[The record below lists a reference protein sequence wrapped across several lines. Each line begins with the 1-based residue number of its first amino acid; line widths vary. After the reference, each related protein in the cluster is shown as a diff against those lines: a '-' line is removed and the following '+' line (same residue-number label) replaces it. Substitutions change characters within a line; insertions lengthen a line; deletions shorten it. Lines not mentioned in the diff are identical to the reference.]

1 MVLLSALAQS
11 LLRVLVS
18 SFSVADDNSTPIPV
32 ARRDLSVTQDLPFVL
47 DAVGTLLIAPAQI
60 LAPTTAVDSSPF
72 SLFPVNNPPPAIH
85 TSQSAPSVSFV
96 LITATEVVTD
106 TEILIEP
113 PATITVSASPST
125 VTQVVTDFIPTPA
138 PSSSTS
144 STSTPASTKT
154 EWAAPAQMTDLSA
167 FNVTAF
173 PAGQQNL
180 RLVNGIP
187 ASASA
192 TSSSAPDPLGIRP
205 SATATPSSYTA
216 WNNDSTVMQL
226 LYPAGSS
233 NPAGQPQGGAEIY
246 CTPIDITSAQM
257 VTLEYSVWFPY
268 KFNWVKGGKLPGLY
282 GGRMGCSGGDAALNC
297 FSTRLMWRQG
307 GKGELYLYA
316 KKDKQTAALCNDSQS
331 ECNADYGLSIG
342 RGSFKFATG
351 GWTTVSQTVRLNTPG
366 KQDGGFLLLVNGQPV
381 IHREDIFYRDVPP
394 PDAKMPPASSTSTTP
409 DPDDDGDDDDDSG
422 LLSPLAP
429 LITGL
434 TGLLD
439 RRTVVPGDAG
449 PFLLTAPTPV
459 PQQAS
464 AAADDVILPGHA
476 QEWVLELPPP
486 RTDPATTT
494 ETMTTTSTVST
505 TVMLYPTLVPGSEQS
520 VQVTWPISFLGIFF
534 STFFGGHGSEYATP
548 KDQNVWFKDFDLVL
562 NH

>member
-1 MVLLSALAQS
+1 MVLLSALALS
-11 LLRVLVS
+11 LLCGLVLSFPVS
-18 SFSVADDNSTPIPV
+18 DDNSTVVSPISV
-32 ARRDLSVTQDLPFVL
+32 ARRDLPVTQALTLVL
-47 DAVGTLLIAPAQI
+47 DAVGTLLVAPAQI
-60 LAPTTAVDSSPF
+60 ITPTTAVDSSPF
-72 SLFPVNNPPPAIH
+72 SLFPVDHPPPAID

-96 LITATEVVTD
+96 LITATEIVTD

-113 PATITVSASPST
+113 PMTITVSATPST

-138 PSSSTS
+138 PRSSTS
-144 STSTPASTKT
+144 STSRLTSTKA
-154 EWAAPAQMTDLSA
+154 EWAAPTQMTDLSA

-180 RLVNGIP
+180 QLVNGIP
-187 ASASA
+187 ASA
-192 TSSSAPDPLGIRP
+192 TPSSEPDPLGFRP
-205 SATATPSSYTA
+205 SATATPSSYIA

-233 NPAGQPQGGAEIY
+233 NPAGKPQGGAEIY
-246 CTPIDITSAQM
+246 CTPLDITSAQM
-257 VTLEYSVWFPY
+257 VTLVYSVFFPN

-282 GGRMGCSGGDAALNC
+282 GGRTGCSGGDAALNC

-316 KKDKQTAALCNDSQS
+316 KKDKQTDDLCNDPQS
-331 ECNADYGLSIG
+331 ECNADYGFSIG
-342 RGSFKFATG
+342 RGSFKFVMG

-366 KQDGGFLLLVNGQPV
+366 EQDGGFLLLVNGQPV
-381 IHREDIFYRDVPP
+381 IHREDIFYRDIPP
-394 PDAKMPPASSTSTTP
+394 PDAKMPPASSTSTAS
-409 DPDDDGDDDDDSG
+409 DPDDDDDGGG

-434 TGLLD
+434 TGLFN
-439 RRTVVPGDAG
+439 RRTMVPGDAG
-449 PFLLTAPTPV
+449 PFLLTAPTAA
-459 PQQAS
+459 PQS
-464 AAADDVILPGHA
+464 AAADDVMLPGHA

-486 RTDPATTT
+486 RTDLVAT
-494 ETMTTTSTVST
+494 ETMTTTSTVLT

-520 VQVTWPISFLGIFF
+520 VQVTWPIRFQGIFF

-562 NH
+562 NR